1 MLTNSGEA
9 PGVPSEPQRVDGS
22 EKTLVEPEKA
32 LGISGSGGGASE
44 AASRFAPET
53 GGAASRAGEA
63 ALKAHVSSIGAPTG
77 AGADKR
83 AQRESR
89 LRAMVAQGLLEES
102 RVAVLLDQMQLQDIE
117 AERQRILEAK
127 AAAKRGAQ
135 AALVEARLREAPDI
149 LAAKRARAAR
159 TRAAEQYAE
168 AKRKQKNREAQRK
181 FYEKVRLQRAKERLD
196 YYVEPTLLK
205 QELAIARSIAVE
217 GLEPFSPDDRRTYRT
232 FEIVDLRLRL
242 KHAAAWPPV
251 HGILEQLE
259 VVTQFQIKGRWNVDI
274 LTAAAHLERVIKVL
288 GVLVTELEDTQGRY
302 GVRKWPTAEIHSA
315 KRLVSNNLKSLKAM
329 YDKLPDFSK

>member
-1 MLTNSGEA
+1 MSISRDDEA
-9 PGVPSEPQRVDGS
+9 GMPPDDGTERS
-22 EKTLVEPEKA
+22 
-32 LGISGSGGGASE
+32 
-44 AASRFAPET
+44 ASRPPNP
-53 GGAASRAGEA
+53 
-63 ALKAHVSSIGAPTG
+63 IGSPTG

-83 AQRESR
+83 AQREAR

-159 TRAAEQYAE
+159 TRAAEQYTE
-168 AKRKQKNREAQRK
+168 AKRKQKNREAAAR
-181 FYEKVRLQRAKERLD
+181 FYAKTKLERDKQRLD

>member
-1 MLTNSGEA
+1 MSISRDEDEA
-9 PGVPSEPQRVDGS
+9 CRAPNPIGS
-22 EKTLVEPEKA
+22 
-32 LGISGSGGGASE
+32 
-44 AASRFAPET
+44 
-53 GGAASRAGEA
+53 
-63 ALKAHVSSIGAPTG
+63 PTG

-83 AQRESR
+83 AQREAR

-102 RVAVLLDQMQLQDIE
+102 RVEALLDQMQLQDIE
-117 AERQRILEAK
+117 MARAVAAEKR

-135 AALVEARLREAPDI
+135 AALVETRLREAPDI

-159 TRAAEQYAE
+159 TRAAEQYTE
-168 AKRKQKNREAQRK
+168 AKRKQKNREAAAR
-181 FYEKVRLQRAKERLD
+181 FYAKTKLERDKQRLD

-242 KHAAAWPPV
+242 KHADTDINAWPPV

-315 KRLVSNNLKSLKAM
+315 KRLVSNNMTALKNMYNRLPESAKAG
-329 YDKLPDFSK
+329 YYE